1 MSAARNHRFS
11 AAGDQLTSRQV
22 LSYALKLVGAVI
34 HVDGIAPSVPE
45 AARRMPDLANLTDK
59 DRQVVIRKAESL
71 LQS

>member
-1 MSAARNHRFS
+1 MNQRFS

-45 AARRMPDLANLTDK
+45 AARCMPDLANLTDR
-59 DRQVVIRKAESL
+59 DRQVVISNAELL

>member
-1 MSAARNHRFS
+1 MNQRFS

-22 LSYALKLVGAVI
+22 LSYTLKLVGAVI

-45 AARRMPDLANLTDK
+45 AARCMPDLANLTDR
-59 DRQVVIRKAESL
+59 DRQVVISNAELL

>member
-1 MSAARNHRFS
+1 MNQRFS

-45 AARRMPDLANLTDK
+45 AARCMPDLANLPDR
-59 DRQVVIRKAESL
+59 DRQVVISNAELL

>member
-1 MSAARNHRFS
+1 MNQRFS

-22 LSYALKLVGAVI
+22 LSYALKLVAAVI

-45 AARRMPDLANLTDK
+45 AARCMPDLANLTDR
-59 DRQVVIRKAESL
+59 DRQVVISNAELL